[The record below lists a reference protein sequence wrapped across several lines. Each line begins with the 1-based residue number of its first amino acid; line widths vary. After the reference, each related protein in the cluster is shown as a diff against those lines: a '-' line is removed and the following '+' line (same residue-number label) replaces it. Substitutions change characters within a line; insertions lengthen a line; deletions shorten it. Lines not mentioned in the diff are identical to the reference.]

1 MKDKKDKNKEKTE
14 TEIIKAESAGEA
26 EAEER
31 SEEIAEKAVEQKRD
45 SDRLGTEPVHPLL
58 LKMSAPLAVSMFV
71 MALYNIVDSIYLG
84 HFSTDALTAVSYCF
98 PFQNLN
104 VAFGVGTAVG
114 MSALLSRYL
123 GAKQYDKAD
132 KVAHNG
138 FILAAIN
145 YTIFFVIGCFAEP
158 IMGVL
163 TSENTNAQILSD
175 GAIYLRIT
183 QWLSIAPMVQSMF
196 ERLLQGTGKTNY
208 IFYMQLTGTL
218 FNAVVDPILIFGL
231 LGLPAMGAK
240 GAALATVFGQILGC
254 VLGIIFNRKFNKE
267 IELSIHKL
275 RPHWQTMKD
284 IYKIAIPS
292 IVLQSVGAVMTF
304 SLNKI
309 LSQFSDLAV
318 ATFGVYFKLQSF
330 VFMPLF
336 GMNSASVPIIAYNY
350 GADRRD
356 RLEKTMSLGVRYGIG
371 IMSVGTIIFW
381 LFPEQLM
388 ELFSAPP
395 EMISMG
401 VVALHIIS
409 LNFPFAG
416 YAIMRGACF
425 QALGKSIYSMNIS
438 LVRQLL
444 IIIPC
449 AYAFA
454 RIGGVDM
461 VWWAFPCAE
470 IAGVT
475 MSMYYT
481 MRIRKTIINKMTPR
495 NPDGSVKV
503 SILEG

>member
-1 MKDKKDKNKEKTE
+1 MKEAGKDNNNSNKEIEYK
-14 TEIIKAESAGEA
+14 GEG
-26 EAEER
+26 R
-31 SEEIAEKAVEQKRD
+31 PQKRD

-84 HFSTDALTAVSYCF
+84 HYSTDSLTAVSYCF

-104 VAFGVGTAVG
+104 IAFGIGTAVG
-114 MSALLSRYL
+114 MSALLSRHL

-138 FILAAIN
+138 FILAGIN
-145 YTIFFVIGCFAEP
+145 YLIFFVVGCFAEP
-158 IMGVL
+158 IMELL
-163 TSENTNAQILSD
+163 TAKTTDPAILSE
-175 GAIYLRIT
+175 GAVYLRIT
-183 QWLSIAPMVQSMF
+183 QWLSIAPMIQSMF

-208 IFYMQLTGTL
+208 IFYMQVSSTV
-218 FNAVVDPILIFGL
+218 FNAVVDPILIFGFF
-231 LGLPAMGAK
+231 GLPAMGAK

-254 VLGIIFNRKFNKE
+254 VLGFIFNRKFNKE
-267 IELSIHKL
+267 ISLSLSKL
-275 RPHWQTMKD
+275 HPHLQTMKD
-284 IYKIAIPS
+284 IYRIGIPS

-309 LSQFSDLAV
+309 LAMFSDLAV
-318 ATFGVYFKLQSF
+318 TTFGVYFKLQSF

-336 GMNSASVPIIAYNY
+336 GMNNASVPIIAYNY

-356 RLEKTMSLGVRYGIG
+356 RLEKTMSIGARYGVG
-371 IMSVGTIIFW
+371 IMSVGTLLFW
-381 LFPEQLM
+381 LFPKELM
-388 ELFSAPP
+388 ALFDSPP
-395 EMISMG
+395 EMVAMG

-416 YAIMRGACF
+416 YAIMRGAAF
-425 QALGKSIYSMNIS
+425 QALGKSVYSMNIS

-449 AYAFA
+449 AYIFA

-470 IAGVT
+470 VAGFS
-475 MSMYYT
+475 MSILYT
-481 MRIRKTIINKMTPR
+481 KRIRRTIISKMTPR
-495 NPDGSVKV
+495 DAEGNPVGEDGKAVRK
-503 SILEG
+503 ENE